1 MANISLNTN
10 STTLKLKNTTLDTE
24 IVVTD
29 FIAGDTIVI
38 APVNAQTSR
47 TYSAEGVN
55 IQGRVDKDVRTIT
68 FTVEK
73 YGDTDEFMNEAI
85 YSGQTCIFEG
95 SAKSLYVKDGEQR
108 TETYSFKGGS
118 ITTLPSDTKNNQDGN
133 NEMQFVI
140 EARVTRDI

>member
-1 MANISLNTN
+1 MATITLNSNT
-10 STTLKLKNTTLDTE
+10 TTLKLKNITLNTE
-24 IVVTD
+24 RVVAD

-38 APVNAQTSR
+38 APVNPQSSR

-55 IQGRVDKDVRTIT
+55 IQGRVDKDVRTVT

-73 YGDTDEFMNEAI
+73 FGDTDEFMNEAI
-85 YSGQTCIFEG
+85 YSGQTCVFEG
-95 SAKSLYVKDGEQR
+95 SAKSLYTKDGEQR

-118 ITTLPSDTKNNQDGN
+118 ITTLPTDTKNNQDGN

>member
-1 MANISLNTN
+1 MATISLNSN
-10 STTLKLKNTTLDTE
+10 STTLKLKNVTLDSE
-24 IVVTD
+24 RVVTD
-29 FIAGDTIVI
+29 FIAGDIIVI

-73 YGDTDEFMNEAI
+73 FGDTDEFMNEAI
-85 YSGQTCIFEG
+85 YSGQTCVFEG
-95 SAKSLYVKDGEQR
+95 SAKSLYFKDGEQR

-118 ITTLPSDTKNNQDGN
+118 ITTLATDTKNNRDGN
-133 NEMQFVI
+133 NEMTYVI